1 MSTKRI
7 ALFAFV
13 LLLAVPALANKKDDL
28 YKQAQAA
35 AGAGRLQDATNL
47 YCQLANEDPK
57 YKDAALNCKIMTD
70 QLKKEAS
77 FGDDRF
83 ASGMNDFNAGRYD
96 DAEQKF
102 KNVRAGSHVA
112 EARDY
117 VSNKIPQARAAAQQ
131 AKNNAAQDTAM
142 AQKYNQA
149 EMAYNSNDFGTA
161 KGLLSQITGPKQG
174 EAQQLLSKIQKYEA
188 AMADG
193 DRLASA
199 NNLKQAASSYNEAA
213 AIKDDGP
220 GNPRARAQQMLASGG
235 TGGGGGRPAGT
246 TTAATNTSGGGGRGA
261 VSAIKETRPQVDVA
275 KTLAAADAAR
285 KKGNVS
291 EAIGKYTAV
300 LAADPNNA
308 QARVALESLK
318 AELRKE
324 ESANGGAAVPKA
336 GAEADVMLT
345 KAIGEYYSGRFD
357 QAEVHIQ
364 DYLDVNGSKA
374 GLSYFFLGVSRL
386 TRYYLS
392 GAQEND
398 RKLLK
403 DATDAFKQAKKV
415 PGFNPPENL
424 VSPKIFKIYQGA

>member
-7 ALFAFV
+7 VIFAFA
-13 LLLAVPALANKKDDL
+13 LLLALPALANNKDEL

-35 AGAGRLQDATNL
+35 AVAGRLQEATNL
-47 YCQLANEDPK
+47 YCQLAKEDAK
-57 YKDAALNCKIMTD
+57 YKDAGLNCKIMTD
-70 QLKKEAS
+70 QVKKEAAL
-77 FGDDRF
+77 GDDRF
-83 ASGMNDFNAGRYD
+83 SSGLADFNAGRYD

-102 KNVRAGSHVA
+102 KNVRAGSHLA
-112 EARDY
+112 EAREY
-117 VSNKIPQARAAAQQ
+117 VSTKIPQARAAAQQ
-131 AKNNAAQDTAM
+131 AKNNAAQDSAM
-142 AQKYNQA
+142 AQKFNQA
-149 EMAYNSNDFGTA
+149 ETAYNSNDFATA
-161 KGLLSQITGPKQG
+161 KGLLSQITGAKQG

-193 DRLASA
+193 DRLAGA

-220 GNPRARAQQMLASGG
+220 GNPRARAQQMLASGS
-235 TGGGGGRPAGT
+235 GGGRTGGT
-246 TTAATNTSGGGGRGA
+246 TTAATSTSGAGVGRGT
-261 VSAIKETRPQVDVA
+261 VSAIKETRPQVDVV

-308 QARVALESLK
+308 QARIASEALK

-364 DYLDVNGSKA
+364 DYLDVNGSKT

-386 TRYYLS
+386 TRFYLS
-392 GAQEND
+392 GAQETD

-403 DATDAFKQAKKV
+403 EAGDAFKQAKKV
-415 PGFNPPENL
+415 PGFKPPENL
-424 VSPKIFKIYQGA
+424 VSPKILKVYQGA